1 MKKLL
6 SILIAALVAVSFITL
21 VFANDTDKP
30 VIIAAPNSGTTNADI
45 QNAGNA
51 NSKAKADTD
60 AAISKA
66 RNDAINATTKARH
79 DADAATSKAKTDIKS
94 EKAPIPTAK

>member
-1 MKKLL
+1 MKKVL
-6 SILIAALVAVSFITL
+6 SILIAALVAVSCTTV
-21 VFANDTDKP
+21 VFAKDTDKP

-66 RNDAINATTKARH
+66 RNDANHATTKARN
-79 DADAATSKAKTDIKS
+79 DADAAASKAKTDIKT
-94 EKAPIPTAK
+94 EKALIPAAK